1 MSTPAVALL
10 LSACAAGPA
19 EAPPAALPARPPP
32 AAPAD
37 PPPPWDPATS
47 PEAVATALAQAPALP
62 GAPLVAVCFL
72 SGGDCHIID
81 QDGTY
86 RLRGPDGALVIERP
100 RGKGRPPPSAEAPRL
115 SAPALA
121 RLRAL
126 IDAADAIPA
135 AVPLVQL
142 PPGARLPSGAIPRP
156 QVSVW
161 TLGAGAGPRQLVAH
175 VVPTVAETYGP
186 LAPLYTALDEEALGG
201 WMNE

>member
-1 MSTPAVALL
+1 MSAPAVALP

-19 EAPPAALPARPPP
+19 EAPPAP
-32 AAPAD
+32 AAPA
-37 PPPPWDPATS
+37 PPPAPAPWDPATS
-47 PEAVATALAQAPALP
+47 PADVAAALARAPALP
-62 GAPLVAVCFL
+62 GAPLVAVCYL

-86 RLRGPDGALVIERP
+86 RLRAPDGAVQVERP
-100 RGKGRPPPSAEAPRL
+100 RGKGRPAPAAEDPRL

-135 AVPLVQL
+135 AVPLVGL
-142 PPGARLPSGAIPRP
+142 PPGARLPGGAAPRP
-156 QVSVW
+156 DVSVW
-161 TLGAGAGPRQLVAH
+161 TLGATAGPRQLVAH
-175 VVPTVAETYGP
+175 VIPTVAETYGP
-186 LAPLYTALDEEALGG
+186 LAPLYAALDDEALGG

>member
-19 EAPPAALPARPPP
+19 EAPPAGPSPRPPP

-47 PEAVATALAQAPALP
+47 PEAVAAALAQAPALP
-62 GAPLVAVCFL
+62 GAPLLAVCFL

-81 QDGTY
+81 PDGTY
-86 RLRGPDGALVIERP
+86 RLRSPDGALSVQRP
-100 RGKGRPPPSAEAPRL
+100 VGKGRPPPAAEAPRL

-135 AVPLVQL
+135 AVPLAAL
-142 PPGARLPSGAIPRP
+142 PAGARLPGGASPRP
-156 QVSVW
+156 DVSVW
-161 TLGAGAGPRQLVAH
+161 TLGGGASPRRLVAH

-186 LAPLYTALDEEALGG
+186 LAPLYAALDEEALGG